1 MGRPKKNKN
10 TTVNI
15 NKSLKISGTLSIEK
29 TVQEIKEY
37 ERWIDCLERSIKYSE
52 EHDLKDN
59 NYHYIRNSLAK
70 AKGRKI
76 YLESLVAKGEEDETK

>member
-10 TTVNI
+10 TIVNT
-15 NKSLKISGTLSIEK
+15 NKEAKPAGKVSVEK

-37 ERWIDCLERSIKYSE
+37 ERWVDCLERAIKYSE
-52 EHDLKDN
+52 EHDLRDD

-76 YLESLVAKGEEDETK
+76 YLESLKEE